1 MTDSAAK
8 APSIKLN
15 AIFNVTRHL
24 LILLFPLITF
34 PYASRILLPEGI
46 GKVAFAR
53 SFIDYFITIAT
64 LGISTYGIRE
74 TAKAR
79 DNREQ
84 LSKVSKE
91 ILTINMVSTAISYT
105 LLFIAIFCIPKLADY
120 RALLIVIS
128 AKILF
133 TALGLDWLY
142 GGMEEY
148 RYITVR
154 SFIFQVISVI
164 LLFVFV
170 HHPADYLKYASIAV
184 IANVG
189 SHVCNWVHSK
199 KYIDIFSCCGKL
211 ELKKHLKPIFILFA
225 MAEVSKIYIALDVTM
240 LGFMCGDWEVGIYTA
255 ATKINRVIIQL
266 VVAIGYVVIPRLAY
280 YLKHAD
286 KNKFQELVY
295 KNFDIFFLLSIPCAI
310 GLCIVGEA
318 AVIAFSGEKFIASI
332 PIMRLMNPIIVITG
346 IGSVV
351 GTQTFVPMGK
361 EKLVL
366 YALLI
371 GAVSNIILNFAL
383 IPRYQ
388 VWGASIATL
397 VSQSVLSGVELFWC
411 RHIVDLR
418 KVGKYFIVYMSNSLV
433 MAVGAILCVWLI
445 PGLWAS
451 TIAAACVGCIIY
463 GLLLILEKN
472 HFMMDFIKIAE
483 KKLHIRTS

>member
-1 MTDSAAK
+1 MTNNAVK
-8 APSIKLN
+8 APSIKIN
-15 AIFNVTRHL
+15 AIFYVTRRL
-24 LILLFPLITF
+24 LVLLFPLITF
-34 PYASRILLPEGI
+34 PYASRVLLPEGI
-46 GKVAFAR
+46 GRVAFAR

-79 DNREQ
+79 DSREE
-84 LSKVSKE
+84 LTKVSKE
-91 ILTINMVSTAISYT
+91 ILAINMVSSIISY
-105 LLFIAIFCIPKLADY
+105 LLLYIAIFCIPKLSEY

-128 AKILF
+128 SKILF

-148 RYITVR
+148 KYITVR

-164 LLFVFV
+164 LLFTFV
-170 HHPADYLKYASIAV
+170 HQPSDYLKYASIAV

-199 KYIDIFSCCGKL
+199 KYIDIFSYCGKL
-211 ELKKHLKPIFILFA
+211 DLKKHLRPILTLFA
-225 MAEVSKIYIALDVTM
+225 MAEVAKIYVALDVTM
-240 LGFMCGDWEVGIYTA
+240 LGFMCSNWEVGIYTA
-255 ATKINRVIIQL
+255 ATKINHVIIHL

-295 KNFDIFFLLSIPCAI
+295 KNFDIFFLISIPSAI

-318 AVIAFSGEKFIASI
+318 AVIAFSGEKFMASI

-366 YALLI
+366 YALII
-371 GAVSNIILNFAL
+371 GAVSNIVLNFAL

-388 VWGASIATL
+388 VWGASVASL
-397 VSQSVLSGVELFWC
+397 VSQSVLSGVELYWC

-418 KVGKYFIVYMSNSLV
+418 KVGRFFIIYLGNSLI
-433 MAVGAILCVWLI
+433 MAVGAFLCVRFI
-445 PGLWAS
+445 PGLWAG
-451 TIAAACVGCIIY
+451 TIAAVCVGGAIY

-472 HFMMDFIKIAE
+472 HFMMDFIKM
-483 KKLHIRTS
+483 IRAKI